1 MSSGWHLRMTCDRC
15 SRKIMDDEPAMVF
28 RGAATEGNVTELSG
42 ELALCEDCVEKIK
55 AEFIDENRD
64 TNFIESSE

>member
-1 MSSGWHLRMTCDRC
+1 MVTMSSGWSLRMTCDRC

-28 RGAATEGNVTELSG
+28 QRPEGDLG
-42 ELALCEDCVEKIK
+42 LCEDCVEEIK

-64 TNFIESSE
+64 TNIIESSD